1 MQQSWLLIL
10 ALRQG
15 WLRLLS
21 LIPLK
26 VSDLIIDLGQTFFK
40 HLRVPNL
47 ARQSTLCVFKHLEE
61 VVPFDL
67 APLRLVALPRLDFLE
82 EELFEDALQSIHC
95 KLVLID
101 DMREDQE

>member
-1 MQQSWLLIL
+1 
-10 ALRQG
+10 
-15 WLRLLS
+15 
-21 LIPLK
+21 
-26 VSDLIIDLGQTFFK
+26 
-40 HLRVPNL
+40 
-47 ARQSTLCVFKHLEE
+47 VFKHLEE